1 MLINLQMVERML
13 EREKTERERKQ
24 GSPHKRTHLLVKLS
38 PIHSKKM
45 GLKIVK

>member
-1 MLINLQMVERML
+1 MLINLQMIERML

-24 GSPHKRTHLLVKLS
+24 GSPHKQSHLLVKLS
-38 PIHSKKM
+38 LTHSKKM